1 MLARVSRGSSG
12 LSEYLRTGRRADWIA
27 DRQEK
32 DIVIPL
38 YGDLDIFERTEN
50 YLYNNKNYKDNY
62 THITISFSENDMK
75 KLESLPE
82 DERNNLMSEMVKDY
96 IKHHTSGYD
105 IDEDVIAYAE
115 AHYPKIKYNEKGDKR
130 YLHIH
135 IGIAHYNPLSDTQ
148 LRTTF
153 ANNTYIDNVLQT
165 YINKKYDLTIPRHI
179 KREPTEKTEIGL
191 TRKELKKELAEIKDH
206 GELMEWF
213 RANNIQYREVVTKS
227 NHYYKI
233 INSKGKDIN
242 LRGKGFEH
250 LQKLTIDKDFKFPE
264 DRNLQDLENIL
275 GSYYEKRIAMID
287 KRRSKKSKKQI
298 RDIYKDKYNDKENAI
313 FMSFQQKVFY
323 KHYKHIIDNKLKGY
337 YVDTKNDKEVK
348 FINKKKGIEVVD
360 KGDKIVTN
368 KSRDNLSERV
378 ALMIDVA
385 EAKGWN
391 LATVNINGSEAF
403 QKEARRQ
410 IVERLHHKNL
420 ISTEAVASKIKERTE
435 KQRPSNPV
443 EYQVKQKQDQ
453 EAKQEAEKSI
463 DVKLL
468 KTALKV
474 ETVLAYAKERYG
486 IDTADYEITDDNKI
500 NNKNN
505 KQKPKNVIDFL
516 QKEIGLTTKEAI
528 AQCQELMRDQP
539 LPVDAAE
546 RPPIKLKP
554 TKRIDNARVHK
565 PVNRADQR
573 GSSQT
578 RHDMRTVSSIDL
590 LHNKIKRDR
599 SVLSGNERN
608 RLWSEADT
616 DQRVQSTD
624 NRVSETPIRE
634 RSGGL
639 KMPLSVSICKEQG
652 QAAVSNWERVQ
663 VKSYSELATL
673 MQQHP
678 YSTAVFK
685 DGYRKGEN
693 VEGFNNLLI
702 FDIDN
707 DKYDKPLQLEEAKK
721 LLEKHGISAMI
732 MPSRS
737 HNKPKKV
744 ASDHQKK
751 HGKPV
756 VEEYHTA
763 ERYRIMIPTNKAFK
777 STDLDHYREFMETAA
792 KALSLSKYTDPKALR
807 DRARFYYKSPI
818 EAMPVPVQGDRVM
831 QIDKI
836 EQVAISRVEKRR
848 AEKRAERERIEK
860 IRAEIRQHRAAPS
873 KQGQSEAL
881 SYANVEAIIDTPIM
895 PIIQA
900 MEQGEPYRDG
910 SYQMVRTSNAKYSI
924 IEDNVAHDFKSDK
937 TYNPLT
943 YLQEQLGTDNVNI
956 IARELQ
962 KITGQEY
969 LQVNTEA
976 VKRAISKAQETAT
989 NDKSFEESIKQHF
1002 EVKFCQLGKESIT
1015 IADQQISL
1023 GDIGIEKKDLIE
1035 SFRANREE
1043 IKRQEE
1049 AEKARQ
1055 EEANKQEAEQ
1065 EEAQQQTQSPSRGMM
1080 R

>member
-1 MLARVSRGSSG
+1 MLARVSRGLSG
-12 LSEYLRTGRRADWIA
+12 LSEYLRTGRRADWVA

-32 DIVIPL
+32 DKVIPL

-62 THITISFSENDMK
+62 THITLSFSESDMK

-82 DERNNLMSEMVKDY
+82 DERNNLMSEMVRDY

-105 IDEDVIAYAE
+105 IDEEVIAYAE

-135 IGIAHYNPLSDTQ
+135 IGIAHYNPLTDTQ

-179 KREPTEKTEIGL
+179 NRESTTKTEIGL
-191 TRKELKKELAEIKDH
+191 KRKELKEALVNIRDH

-233 INSKGKDIN
+233 INPSGKDIN

-264 DRNLQDLENIL
+264 DREVQDLENIL
-275 GSYYEKRIAMID
+275 SSYYEKRIAMID

-298 RDIYKDKYNDKENAI
+298 RDIYKDKYNDKENSI
-313 FMSFQQKVFY
+313 SMSFQQKVFY

-348 FINKKKGIEVVD
+348 FINKKKGITVVD

-368 KSRDNLSERV
+368 KSRNNLQERV
-378 ALMIDVA
+378 KLMIDIA

-391 LATVNINGSEAF
+391 LATVHINGGEAF

-410 IVERLHHKNL
+410 IAERLQTKNP
-420 ISTEAVASKIKERTE
+420 ISTEAVASKIKERT
-435 KQRPSNPV
+435 KKVRVKNPI
-443 EYQVKQKQDQ
+443 EYQAAQEQDQ
-453 EAKQEAEKSI
+453 EAKREAEKSI
-463 DVKLL
+463 DIKLL
-468 KTALKV
+468 KTALKA
-474 ETVLAYAKERYG
+474 ETVLDYAKERYG
-486 IDTADYEITDDNKI
+486 LDTADYEIVDGNKI
-500 NNKNN
+500 NNTTN

-554 TKRIDNARVHK
+554 TKRINNARVYQST
-565 PVNRADQR
+565 NRADQR

-578 RHDMRTVSSIDL
+578 RHGMRTVSSIDL
-590 LHNKIKRDR
+590 LHHKIKRGR
-599 SVLSGNERN
+599 SVLSADERN
-608 RLWSEADT
+608 RLRAEAVSDH
-616 DQRVQSTD
+616 RVQSAD
-624 NRVSETPIRE
+624 DRVIEATIKE

-639 KMPLSVSICKEQG
+639 KMPLSVSICKD
-652 QAAVSNWERVQ
+652 QAQSAVNNWEQ
-663 VKSYSELATL
+663 TEVKSYSELATL

-707 DKYDKPLQLEEAKK
+707 DKYDKPLGLSEAKA

-732 MPSRS
+732 LPSRS

-744 ASDHQKK
+744 ASDHQRK
-751 HGKPV
+751 HGKPIT
-756 VEEYHTA
+756 EEYHTA
-763 ERYRIMIPTNKAFK
+763 ERFRIMIPTNKAFK
-777 STDLDHYREFMETAA
+777 STDLEHYREFMETTA
-792 KALSLSKYTDPKALR
+792 KALGLAEFTDPKALR

-818 EAMPVPVQGDRVM
+818 DAVPVVVKADRVM
-831 QIDKI
+831 NIDNI
-836 EQVAISRVEKRR
+836 ERVAIERVEKRR
-848 AEKRAERERIEK
+848 AEKRAEQERIEK
-860 IRAEIRQHRAAPS
+860 IRAEIRQHRAAP

-895 PIIQA
+895 PLIQA
-900 MEQGEPYRDG
+900 LEQGEPYKDG
-910 SYQMVRTSNAKYSI
+910 SYQMIRTSTAKYSV
-924 IEDNVAHDFKSDK
+924 IENNVAHDFKSDK

-956 IARELQ
+956 IARELS
-962 KITGQEY
+962 KITGEDY
-969 LQVNTEA
+969 MEVNIDA
-976 VKRAISKAQETAT
+976 VKRAVEKARESAT
-989 NDKSFEESIKQHF
+989 NDKSFEEAIKGHF
-1002 EVKFCQLGKESIT
+1002 EVKFCKLGSDKIT
-1015 IADQQISL
+1015 IADQEISL
-1023 GDIGIEKKDLIE
+1023 WDIGIEKKDLIE

-1043 IKRQEE
+1043 IKRQKE
-1049 AEKARQ
+1049 AEKRAK
-1055 EEANKQEAEQ
+1055 EEAAKKAEQ
-1065 EEAQQQTQSPSRGMM
+1065 ERQQKQSNFRGHTL
-1080 R
+1080 